1 MQPVVHRGLAVSTLF
16 QPHRDILLGLGD
28 GPSVEI
34 PGVHH
39 HTVPHISLGERRAGI
54 ITLARHDPHDGQLHG
69 FGEVE
74 ITLVVT
80 GDRHDR
86 PGPVLHEYV
95 VGDPDGNRLTGGRVP
110 AEAASRNARF
120 GLLDLLASHEIFGR
134 RLLPVGRDRLR
145 MLLTSDF
152 VHQGVLG

>member
-1 MQPVVHRGLAVSTLF
+1 M
-16 QPHRDILLGLGD
+16 
-28 GPSVEI
+28 

-39 HTVPHISLGERRAGI
+39 HTVAHVSLGERHAGI
-54 ITLARHDPHDGQLHG
+54 ITLACYDTHDGQLHG

-74 ITLVVT
+74 VALVVT

-86 PGPVLHEYV
+86 ACPVLHEDV
-95 VGDPDGNRLTGGRVP
+95 VGDPDGNRLTGGWVP

-120 GLLDLLASHEIFGR
+120 GLLDFLASHEIFGR